1 MLLRVEASMLALVAA
16 LAGPAMAQQP
26 PVLLP
31 TNEPPAQ
38 PKLRTGTDVPVAR
51 PNAPAAV
58 KPAKAQEPVSVNA
71 TDAFIRQARTWRTR
85 GRSDLAYQALRKAV
99 SIEPR
104 NAQVLYLMALYTSQ
118 DGDRNAALP
127 WLDRLRAVSGPR
139 DGRVLALEKTLR
151 TNPVPTDV
159 NAAPQ
164 PPVVI
169 AADTASNAPRSVL
182 MPAPSAPEAGP
193 SVSAST
199 AVTDARAAQQAR
211 KPQRADAPPR
221 VVNKD
226 PGGEERAAGFAALN
240 EGRLGDAES
249 LFRRALNQR
258 LGDSDSQGGL
268 GIVRLRQQR
277 FAEAERL
284 LAQAMRGPAPSRWKE
299 AFDSARFFDRFVKA
313 RDALSAGK
321 LAEAEQLARPLT
333 NEDFK
338 DKTEAQLLLGEVYT
352 RQQRYREAQAVYQ
365 EAYLRAPERPEAI
378 AGLADS
384 LSQLGRSE
392 EALKLLDKLPR
403 TASAKEARSRIERS
417 RAADLQRRGDDYGAG
432 AALAASLAANPA
444 NPWARYEFAKFLTAR
459 GQIQQANEVAAPL
472 FTASGADVETLQA
485 AALYADFIGRPDQSA
500 AFLARIPVSQRN
512 AAVRELADR
521 VDVKNTVARAQALHR
536 SGNTVTAVSLLRE
549 AAGRPGVPFGARSQI
564 AQSLMEMGD
573 TYQAANLA
581 LAAARE
587 AIPPETRPGEAGG
600 FLAVLGSAGQDV
612 AANNILQQ
620 MAQRIRSPE
629 DQAAW
634 RQSFASY
641 GEKRADM
648 LRTSGDLAAA
658 FDTLSTAM
666 TVAPRDPGLLAAL
679 ARLYSA
685 GNLGREAKQAY
696 DLVLAQKP
704 NDIGSLMDAA
714 RAASAAQ
721 DFDRAARLMERAAKL
736 RPDDPEIFYDLGRL
750 ARARG
755 HEREALSA
763 FERAERLAS
772 RGADPRLAG
781 LRTAQAS
788 PLGPNPFARVA
799 SAPVQPSGDVYNV
812 PYAGQAPY
820 GYPSAPPATYG
831 AQATTNPYPYMPA
844 APNGAMP
851 YGGNGMIPANRSN
864 SAGVPMAAAKPT
876 KRSRTKA
883 PIPTLMAFQQMD
895 DLPSVAREQLNFGQS
910 QAPYAQLA
918 AASYE
923 QSAPPPQ
930 SQYEPTAQPYQ
941 PPVAQVP
948 AYQPPAMQPSPAYPA
963 PAYGAQTYQA
973 PAYQAPA
980 YGAQAYQ
987 APANQA
993 PSYPAPVYQAPAYQ
1007 APSYPQP
1014 AYQQPAPPPAYSI
1027 PSYQMPAAQAPVPQA
1042 PLPGATRGL
1051 PGIPDVPVDL
1061 TEEEANVDR
1070 PILGARLESVTDPRV
1085 PLAVRIRSEMQATR
1099 ADSVPLL
1106 NAGVTARLRS
1116 GEVGTSNLVEVSGNI
1131 EASFPVVGIG
1141 ELGVAFR
1148 PVTLIAGRPTG
1159 DTVGRTG
1166 SYPLITAPGIIN
1178 GVPVSLPNQQTR
1190 SVGGVGGSLFFRSG
1204 WFSADVGATPYGFR
1218 YNDIVG
1224 GVRLTPRIGR
1234 LEVRLGAERRA
1245 VEDSVLSWSGD
1256 LDPVTGL
1263 RFGGVRRNTG
1273 TFGLSLN
1280 LDNVGGYIDGQLK
1293 RFQGRNVPSNNA
1305 VEVNGGF
1312 YWRPVNDIDQRL
1324 QVGLNV
1330 NYQSYDRNL
1339 RYFTLGHGGYFS
1351 PQQFVAV
1358 GLPVTYQGAGKDW
1371 RITLNLTPG
1380 IQAYSE
1386 DTAAIFPGFAQ
1397 QQGQL
1402 VAFSLVDNTI
1412 PAFYTGQSRSGFGLA
1427 GRINGEYRIQR
1438 RTVIGGLMSVDT
1450 FGAFS
1455 EFRVNIFL
1463 RQQLNFRN

>member
-1 MLLRVEASMLALVAA
+1 MLLRIEASMLALVAA
-16 LAGPAMAQQP
+16 LAGPAVAQQP
-26 PVLLP
+26 PVMLP

-51 PNAPAAV
+51 PNPSAPV
-58 KPAKAQEPVSVNA
+58 KPSKAQEPVSVNA
-71 TDAFIRQARTWRTR
+71 TDALIRQARTWRTR

-104 NAQVLYLMALYTSQ
+104 NAQILYLMALYTSQ

-127 WLDRLRAVSGPR
+127 WLDRLRSVSGPR
-139 DGRVLALEKTLR
+139 DGRVVALEKTLR

-159 NAAPQ
+159 NAGPQ

-182 MPAPSAPEAGP
+182 TPAPAAPDLAPPVAAG
-193 SVSAST
+193 T
-199 AVTDARAAQQAR
+199 AVADARGAQPVR

-221 VVNKD
+221 VINKD
-226 PGGEERAAGFAALN
+226 PGGEERAAGFTALN

-258 LGDSDSQGGL
+258 LGDSDAQGGL

-352 RQQRYREAQAVYQ
+352 RQQRYREAQAIYQ
-365 EAYLRAPERPEAI
+365 EAYLRAPDRPEAI
-378 AGLADS
+378 AGLADA

-392 EALKLLDKLPR
+392 EALKLLDRLPR

-472 FTASGADVETLQA
+472 FAASGADVETLQA

-500 AFLARIPVSQRN
+500 AFLSRIPVSQRN

-521 VDVKNTVARAQALHR
+521 VDVKNTVARAQAMHR

-549 AAGRPGVPFGARSQI
+549 AAARPGVPFGARSQI

-679 ARLYSA
+679 ARLYAA

-781 LRTAQAS
+781 LRSAQSS

-799 SAPVQPSGDVYNV
+799 TAPVQQTADVYNA

-820 GYPSAPPATYG
+820 GYPAAPSTPYSAPMPAGG
-831 AQATTNPYPYMPA
+831 AYPYMPS
-844 APNGAMP
+844 APAGGMS
-851 YGGNGMIPANRSN
+851 YGNSGMMPANRPA
-864 SAGVPMAAAKPT
+864 SAAVPMAEA
-876 KRSRTKA
+876 RSARQKRTKQ
-883 PIPTLMAFQQMD
+883 PSIPTLMAFQQME
-895 DLPSVAREQLNFGQS
+895 DLPPVAREQLSFGPAQS
-910 QAPYAQLA
+910 PYAQLA

-923 QSAPPPQ
+923 QSAPPPAA
-930 SQYEPTAQPYQ
+930 YEPTPQPNQ
-941 PPVAQVP
+941 APAAQVP
-948 AYQPPAMQPSPAYPA
+948 AYQPPAMQPPPSYPA
-963 PAYGAQTYQA
+963 PAYGAQPYQAPAYQPPPYQAPAYSA

-980 YGAQAYQ
+980 Y
-987 APANQA
+987 P
-993 PSYPAPVYQAPAYQ
+993 APAYQ
-1007 APSYPQP
+1007 PPSYPQP
-1014 AYQQPAPPPAYSI
+1014 AYQQPAQPPSYPV
-1027 PSYQMPAAQAPVPQA
+1027 PTYQMPTAQAPVAQA

-1061 TEEEANVDR
+1061 AEEEANVDR

-1106 NAGVTARLRS
+1106 NAGVTSRLRS

-1178 GVPVSLPNQQTR
+1178 GVPIALPNQQTR

-1204 WFSADVGATPYGFR
+1204 WFNADVGATPYGFR

-1234 LEVRLGAERRA
+1234 LEIRVGAERRA

-1263 RFGGVRRNTG
+1263 RWGGVRRNTG

-1324 QVGLNV
+1324 QVGMNV

-1386 DTAAIFPGFAQ
+1386 DTAAIFPGFPQ
-1397 QQGQL
+1397 QQAQL
-1402 VAFSLVDNTI
+1402 VAFSLVDNTV

-1427 GRINGEYRIQR
+1427 GRINGEFRIQR
-1438 RTVIGGLMSVDT
+1438 RTVIGGLLSVDT

-1455 EFRVNIFL
+1455 EFRGNIFL
-1463 RQQLNFRN
+1463 RQQLNFGN